1 MQGAGTPQSYTQGP
15 YQTEEPV
22 EQYFNYQ
29 QNIKMSFIF
38 QLSTQY
44 QNFDH
49 ISLINTKISIMMS
62 ISRLSSQQYDQS
74 MTCQCQHQ
82 VPNIYNNNIINRD
95 YPVEDTSEVQKK
107 APTLSELHSDTNIEI
122 ILESVS
128 TPLPIFMTNENQYSQ
143 E

>member
-1 MQGAGTPQSYTQGP
+1 MIIWSDHLMILITWLQGAGTPQSYTQGP

-29 QNIKMSFIF
+29 QNIKMPFIF

-95 YPVEDTSEVQKK
+95 YPVEDASGVQKK
-107 APTLSELHSDTNIEI
+107 LQHCQSYIVTP
-122 ILESVS
+122 ILRS
-128 TPLPIFMTNENQYSQ
+128 
-143 E
+143 